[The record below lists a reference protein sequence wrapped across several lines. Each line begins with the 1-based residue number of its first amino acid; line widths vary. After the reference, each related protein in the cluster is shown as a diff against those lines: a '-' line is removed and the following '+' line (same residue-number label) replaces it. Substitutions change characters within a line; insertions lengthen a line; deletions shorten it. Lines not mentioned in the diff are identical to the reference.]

1 MHNKAPVPDV
11 FAAEF
16 YQHFWEVTGVD
27 LLKLINYCYHG
38 KLDLVRF
45 NYGVLTLLPNYVGA
59 ETLQ

>member
-1 MHNKAPVPDV
+1 MPDV

>member
-1 MHNKAPVPDV
+1 MPDV

-27 LLKLINYCYHG
+27 LLKLFNYFYHG

>member
-1 MHNKAPVPDV
+1 MPDV

-16 YQHFWEVTGVD
+16 YQHFWEVTAVD
-27 LLKLINYCYHG
+27 LLNFFNDFYHG

-45 NYGVLTLLPNYVGA
+45 NYGVLTLLPKYVGA